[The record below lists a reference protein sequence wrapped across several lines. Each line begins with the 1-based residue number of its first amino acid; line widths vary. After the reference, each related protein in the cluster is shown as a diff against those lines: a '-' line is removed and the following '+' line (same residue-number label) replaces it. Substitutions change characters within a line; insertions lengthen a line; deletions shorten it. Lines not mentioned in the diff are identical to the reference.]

1 MDFILIGKIVNTH
14 ALKGEVRII
23 SDFQYKNLVFVVNNN
38 LYIGE
43 NKEKL
48 IIKTYR
54 RHKNF
59 DMITFEGINDILEV
73 QKYKGKNIYVNK
85 NEINLEGKILDNDLI
100 NLEVY
105 FNDKLL
111 GIVNEIINNNGY
123 KVFNI
128 NDLLIPYNDNFIKNI
143 DFEEKRIDLKNVE
156 ELIK

>member
-1 MDFILIGKIVNTH
+1 MDFIIIGKIVNTH

-54 RHKNF
+54 KHKNF
-59 DMITFEGINDILEV
+59 DMVTFEGINDILEV
-73 QKYKGKNIYVNK
+73 QKYKGKNIYINK

-105 FNDKLL
+105 FNDRLL

-128 NDLLIPYNDNFIKNI
+128 NNLLIPYNDNFIKNI
-143 DFEEKRIDLKNVE
+143 DLKEKRINLKNVE